1 MRSSRGKCGSTG
13 QDEAKYAAF
22 LTATHGGN
30 TTAIQWL
37 QNAISEGVNLTNVRN
52 PVTIVTHTLSHSRP
66 PCLQL
71 GNNVLHHA
79 CYGGLFETVKFCV
92 EHGVNPLALNQV
104 DATPTKSAAH

>member
-52 PVTIVTHTLSHSRP
+52 P
-66 PCLQL
+66 L